1 MYCPNCG
8 KQNASE
14 TMRFCSRCGFSLRGV
29 LSARRNELIQ
39 GLLVIFIALLLLP
52 SIQTGWLLPI
62 LQGFVAGLYGY
73 PVRSYPEVAPDVPV
87 TILSTLLFIVGVVR
101 VLSSVFIESAAR
113 RKRRRETS
121 PSHKSTART
130 QPPETGGQHTFPAGV
145 QSRPAKTSKTL
156 PKDLAEKD
164 VVSDGTELTTKLIGT
179 ELNRD
184 DKRGPNT

>member
-62 LQGFVAGLYGY
+62 LEGFVAGMRGTFELHPG
-73 PVRSYPEVAPDVPV
+73 VAPDVPV
-87 TILSTLLFIVGVVR
+87 TILSTLLFVVGIAR

-113 RKRRRETS
+113 HRHRRETS
-121 PSHKSTART
+121 PSHRSTART
-130 QPPETGGQHTFPAGV
+130 QPPETGGQHSFPAGA

-156 PKDLAEKD
+156 PKDLGEKD
-164 VVSDGTELTTKLIGT
+164 VASDGTELTTKLIG
-179 ELNRD
+179 NR
-184 DKRGPNT
+184 TQ